1 MKRWHV
7 VTPDA
12 QAARRVYDDL
22 VAAGVPQSQIHVFA
36 KDRAAL
42 VAAGLPEPTDMEQS
56 MVTGEGIGSL
66 FAGLM
71 GNAPA
76 DAKAADFGPDL
87 EAGRALIVF
96 AFAKSEA
103 NQMADLIRRHPDAR
117 SPEAGV
123 GSPTTSASATPS

>member
-12 QAARRVYDDL
+12 QSAKAVYDDL
-22 VAAGVPQSQIHVFA
+22 VAAGVPKSQIHVFA

-56 MVTGEGIGSL
+56 MVTGEGLGSL
-66 FAGLM
+66 FSGLM

-87 EAGRALIVF
+87 EAGRTLIVF
-96 AFAKSEA
+96 AFAKNKA
-103 NQMADLIRRHPDAR
+103 DQMADLIRKHPDAR
-117 SPEAGV
+117 SPEADAR
-123 GSPTTSASATPS
+123 GSTTSAPATPS